1 MLRVIINI
9 VVLVLLFRF
18 FRALVG
24 RARSVLGGGSGPQPD
39 PEQKPQDDLPPYSD
53 LSPYEIEDAD
63 YDEIRPGRDS

>member
-9 VVLVLLFRF
+9 VALALLFRVIS
-18 FRALVG
+18 ALFG
-24 RARSVLGGGSGPQPD
+24 KARNTLGGRSGSPQD
-39 PEQKPQDDLPPYSD
+39 PGQKPQEDPPPYSD